1 MKPPITDERRTT
13 KDERHLRRSS
23 VVLRRWSLVG
33 LIVIAIAIFVY
44 GLEQFGLQSVGLLE
58 AGLLAMTPLALAA
71 IGECVN
77 EKAGVVNIGL
87 EGILLISAVTGVW
100 VAELFGN
107 GSMGLLGGALIV
119 ALVGAVLGLVS
130 VYGKAD
136 QIIAGMGLNIFALGF
151 VPFLLMSLWAFPGIH
166 IFPSEL
172 MVPRLTTPL
181 GQLSPVTVGAVVLA
195 VLAHVLLHNTVLGFR
210 IEAVGE
216 KPEAV
221 DVAGVRVDLLRLF
234 TSILGGALCGLGGAF
249 MPLGWFGGVVKEISA
264 GRGFIAL
271 ACVVFAGL
279 EPLLALAAA
288 FIFGFT
294 EGFAYAVAVTPG
306 VKERIPFYFVN
317 MLPYVTTLVVV
328 ALVIGQR
335 RFPRTIGR
343 PYARE

>member
-1 MKPPITDERRTT
+1 LGHRPEEVQAVNKPVRYT
-13 KDERHLRRSS
+13 L
-23 VVLRRWSLVG
+23 SLLLM
-33 LIVIAIAIFVY
+33 LIVIAVFSF
-44 GLEQFGLQSVGLLE
+44 GLEQFGLEPIGLLE

-77 EKAGVVNIGL
+77 EKAGVVDIGL
-87 EGILLISAVTGVW
+87 EGILLITAVTGVW
-100 VAELFGN
+100 VAEFFGN
-107 GSMGLLGGALIV
+107 GIMGLLGGALIG
-119 ALVGAVLGLVS
+119 ALIGLFLGLVS

-136 QIIAGMGLNIFALGF
+136 QIIAGMGVNIFALGF
-151 VPFLLMSLWAFPGIH
+151 APYLLMSLWAFPGIH
-166 IFPSEL
+166 IFSPDL
-172 MVPRLTTPL
+172 MVPRLMTPL
-181 GQLSPVTVGAVVLA
+181 GQLSPVTVTAILLA
-195 VLAHVLLHNTVLGFR
+195 ILAHILLHHTVLGFR
-210 IEAVGE
+210 IRAVGE

-221 DVAGVRVDLLRLF
+221 DVAGVRVDWLRLF

-249 MPLGWFGGVVKEISA
+249 MPLAWFGGVVKEISA

-279 EPLLALAAA
+279 EPLLALAGA

-328 ALVIGQR
+328 ALAIGRR